1 VLDIELVSTFIDSG
15 TLQSAAA
22 GTAFAGGPATLDSQ
36 NATWA
41 VVAPLPDGGRAIYG
55 QESAAMVAH
64 FDEGFGQ
71 VVFLGW
77 DWFDAAPLGPVDGG
91 WLGVLDAA
99 VRQVANRCGNGALDP
114 GERCDDGNQASGD
127 CCSATCDF
135 EAAGA
140 ACQGDGNAC
149 TPDTCNGAGTCVHG
163 APCDDGNSCTDDLCT
178 AGYCSNTV
186 RTGPCDDGNACT
198 SGDTCESGVCAGA
211 GVSCDDG
218 NSCTTDACDP
228 ATGCQN
234 VPLAAGSACDDQDA
248 CGPDACDA
256 SGQCVEEN
264 KTACASTTVRQKGK
278 FAIRMEWAPAVA
290 TPNVDFCVGQLLDAA
305 EGDQPVSNEVKDF
318 VSPRTGRAVLK
329 LKLNARGRAALKRV
343 PPGRTLV
350 LSARMDIHKQGA
362 APSQIRLVTSLLH
375 PRR

>member
-1 VLDIELVSTFIDSG
+1 
-15 TLQSAAA
+15 
-22 GTAFAGGPATLDSQ
+22 
-36 NATWA
+36 
-41 VVAPLPDGGRAIYG
+41 VAPLPDGGRAIYG

-234 VPLAAGSACDDQDA
+234 VPLAAGSACDDRDA
-248 CGPDACDA
+248 CGPDACNA
-256 SGQCVEEN
+256 SAQCVPVF
-264 KTACASTTVRQKGK
+264 KKACESTSAHQKGR
-278 FAIRMEWAPAVA
+278 FGVVMEWKPEVA
-290 TPNVDFCVGQLLDAA
+290 TPGVDFCVGQVVLN
-305 EGDQPVSNEVKDF
+305 EPGGSEQPASNEVQDV
-318 VSPRTGRAVLK
+318 VSIRTHRAVLK
-329 LKLNARGRAALKRV
+329 MKLNRAGRALVQSVPRGNVVSVAL
-343 PPGRTLV
+343 
-350 LSARMDIHKQGA
+350 RMDIHKADGSA
-362 APSQIRLVTSLLH
+362 SQIRLIQLLK
-375 PRR
+375 RRK